1 VEVKGK
7 IKPEPVPAKVSLDE
21 FGEKVRTFGTVG
33 PGIEEKGTR
42 TIRLSGTL
50 PPEVWN
56 QLGTKVLPKL
66 RSGSELRIGIDFS
79 VTFPTDFAGNMIA
92 EIQQALDDLGLADK
106 VKLD

>member
-50 PPEVWN
+50 PP
-56 QLGTKVLPKL
+56 
-66 RSGSELRIGIDFS
+66 
-79 VTFPTDFAGNMIA
+79 
-92 EIQQALDDLGLADK
+92 
-106 VKLD
+106 